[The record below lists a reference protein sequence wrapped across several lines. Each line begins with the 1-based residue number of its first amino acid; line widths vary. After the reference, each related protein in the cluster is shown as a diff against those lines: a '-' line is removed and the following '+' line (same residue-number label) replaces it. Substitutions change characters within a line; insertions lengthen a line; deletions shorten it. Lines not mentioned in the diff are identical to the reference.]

1 MAQACQRDLNVVD
14 ASMTHSPSRM
24 AAFMRDRGVDH
35 SRAHKDRLSDPSG
48 MYRSSV
54 IEHPLGPGAYNLP
67 MASRGEHKRELV
79 NRFAP
84 PGASAPGTRHAPRTA
99 SDSLSRTSNFGSD
112 TLRFDAT
119 GSQRKMRSPSEVF
132 KAYEMGPGAYHEVN
146 NNLGTHRPYVQRS
159 STASRVVS
167 GPRGASLS
175 RSKRELSDAS
185 LEFLQTAPGS
195 YELGSIFAP
204 RGSRKL
210 LMMGSQHGTG
220 AFLSSGRATLLTP
233 DATNYIVTPKSGQMF
248 NGQQLGP
255 GSYNLPMCTRGETKR
270 EMNHRYKPPSA
281 EHADTPG
288 GHGSKNSD
296 DLRAA
301 SRASTRRRPEV
312 PQVQDDWVAAVR
324 MVRSLPNHDHDPPDT
339 P

>member
-1 MAQACQRDLNVVD
+1 
-14 ASMTHSPSRM
+14 
-24 AAFMRDRGVDH
+24 
-35 SRAHKDRLSDPSG
+35 
-48 MYRSSV
+48 
-54 IEHPLGPGAYNLP
+54 
-67 MASRGEHKRELV
+67 
-79 NRFAP
+79 
-84 PGASAPGTRHAPRTA
+84 
-99 SDSLSRTSNFGSD
+99 
-112 TLRFDAT
+112 
-119 GSQRKMRSPSEVF
+119 
-132 KAYEMGPGAYHEVN
+132 MGPGAYHEVN

-312 PQVQDDWVAAVR
+312 PQVQDDWVAEVR
-324 MVRSLPNHDHDPPDT
+324 MVRSLPPSEDT
-339 P
+339 QILQERRHLEIKLNRIHLQIQNYHASSARYREQGDKPMGWLVDLLRL